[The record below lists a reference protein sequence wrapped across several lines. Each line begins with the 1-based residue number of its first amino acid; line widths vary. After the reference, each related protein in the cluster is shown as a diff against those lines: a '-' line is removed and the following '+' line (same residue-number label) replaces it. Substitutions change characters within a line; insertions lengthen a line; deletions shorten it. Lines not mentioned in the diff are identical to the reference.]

1 MKGILLEAS
10 TATTLILLQIFHYVL
25 FGVQYLSNFK
35 ILILYTP
42 YSLKAS
48 RKPVYTYFAICV
60 LSSYSVYALF

>member
-35 ILILYTP
+35 ILIL
-42 YSLKAS
+42 
-48 RKPVYTYFAICV
+48 
-60 LSSYSVYALF
+60 